1 MESTQNQDKSN
12 GHLRIQRDN
21 ILLTGIDVSEE
32 SNLIKGEEYSR
43 NKSSEQFK
51 NNPDYGFRVIYDEY
65 GKPWP
70 EDKSGFVSISHTN
83 KWLFISYSS
92 NINHGIDIEHERVQ
106 LSRIA
111 PRILDASEM
120 SLLSQSKHLQNALQI
135 FWGAKEALYKA
146 HGRRKL
152 DFKENIRVER
162 FDSEVPCAFK
172 GHLMLSNKTISF
184 ELEWL
189 KPDDNSWLVFITKQL
204 SD

>member
-1 MESTQNQDKSN
+1 MNSTQNQHKSST
-12 GHLRIQRDN
+12 HLRIQRDN
-21 ILLTGIDVSEE
+21 IILTGIDVSEE
-32 SNLIKGEEYSR
+32 NNLIKGEEYSR
-43 NKSSEQFK
+43 SKSSYLFRSIPE
-51 NNPDYGFRVIYDEY
+51 YGFEISYDEY

-70 EDKSGFVSISHTN
+70 KNKDGFISISHTN
-83 KWLFISYSS
+83 NWLFISYSP
-92 NINHGIDIEHERVQ
+92 NINHGIDIEHERRQ

-111 PRILDASEM
+111 PRILNQSEM
-120 SLLSQSKHLQNALQI
+120 SLLTQGKDLQNALQV

-152 DFKENIRVER
+152 DFKKNIRVER
-162 FDSEVPCAFK
+162 FDSESPCAFK
-172 GHLMLSNKTISF
+172 GHLMLPNKTISF